1 MFGKSSQL
9 GKSREQVR
17 IAKNQ
22 QRAAAANLKTERS
35 KAQAAQVKATG
46 FPHGV
51 GFWRLRDAPKASKP
65 APGKPKASK
74 GGSGKKR
81 R

>member
-9 GKSREQVR
+9 GRSREQVR

-35 KAQAAQVKATG
+35 KAQAMQVKATG

-51 GFWRLRDAPKASKP
+51 GFWRLRDAP
-65 APGKPKASK
+65 GKPKASK
-74 GGSGKKR
+74 GGSGKR